1 MALTGVHVECGV
13 SVDRGNSTIFSRLWS
28 ETIAYGG
35 TTTKSAPDNFDVQRL
50 TFRVRNA
57 SAGEAWVSTGSAP
70 DTSAAISSTDSNVR
84 AHFTAGE
91 LRDLPAKPGW
101 KVSAAAV
108 S

>member
-1 MALTGVHVECGV
+1 MSLTGLHVECGTF
-13 SVDRGNSTIFSRLWS
+13 DIRGTSTVFSRLWS

-35 TTTKSAPDNFDVQRL
+35 TTTKSAPDSYPGSLV
-50 TFRVRNA
+50 FRVRNA

-70 DTSAAISSTDSNVR
+70 DTTAAVSNTENNAR
-84 AHFTAGE
+84 SHFTAGE